1 METRTYMIES
11 GPSTKFL
18 DTIIH
23 QGRKSFSIS
32 VIHNGEPCTL
42 KLDVS
47 DDELLVNTV
56 GLSSDKSL
64 VVATLFFER
73 VESSK
78 PNTIQCNWTDL
89 QGMEAST
96 SIPTIMNY
104 RNWCG
109 TRQNSQ
115 I

>member
-1 METRTYMIES
+1 METRTYMIDS
-11 GPSTKFL
+11 GANTKFL
-18 DTIIH
+18 DTTIH
-23 QGRKSFSIS
+23 QGRRSFSIS
-32 VIHNGEPCTL
+32 AIYNGEPCTL

-64 VVATLFFER
+64 VVATVFFER

-78 PNTIQCNWTDL
+78 PNTIQCNWNDL
-89 QGMEAST
+89 RGREST
-96 SIPTIMNY
+96 NSPSIMNY
-104 RNWCG
+104 QAWCG
-109 TRQNSQ
+109 TCQSSQ